1 MSVDM
6 LTKLYVDS
14 VVKLVDIQRER
25 ITALEDRVAYL
36 ENEVLKRVD
45 MMRAE
50 TMATTQVAREAADS
64 CNRLAQALDRQNPKE
79 PWQ

>member
-1 MSVDM
+1 MNRVLELLNGM
-6 LTKLYVDS
+6 ATLLG
-14 VVKLVDIQRER
+14 IQTQR
-25 ITALEDRVAYL
+25 IISLEDRVEYL

>member
-1 MSVDM
+1 MNRVLELLNGM
-6 LTKLYVDS
+6 ATLLG
-14 VVKLVDIQRER
+14 IQTRR
-25 ITALEDRVAYL
+25 IISLEDRVEYL

-50 TMATTQVAREAADS
+50 TMATAQAAKEATVS

>member
-1 MSVDM
+1 MNRVLQLLNGM
-6 LTKLYVDS
+6 AVLLGIQTTR
-14 VVKLVDIQRER
+14 LVE
-25 ITALEDRVAYL
+25 LEDRVEYL

-50 TMATTQVAREAADS
+50 TVATAQAAREATVS
-64 CNRLAQALDRQNPKE
+64 CNRLAEALDRTNPKE